1 MIMKKMIVVFVG
13 CMMLCVGITGCT
25 SASMNYQRA
34 MARTSGDLSITVVLE
49 NASTKVSRD
58 QVIKICT
65 DIKTYLA
72 GVDLANIDRAKLQ
85 ADIESRIPIA
95 QLKPI
100 AAMLVSKIPT
110 DVSKLENGKVL
121 VNECLDGVILGA
133 TKFDISQVTIS
144 K

>member
-1 MIMKKMIVVFVG
+1 MKKMIVVFVG

-34 MARTSGDLSITVVLE
+34 TARTSGDLSITVVLE